1 MKEKR
6 ETNFPPDSKVRLKER
21 LDEILA
27 GKIVV
32 NLDFAFD
39 RFEPPPEANWYIRP
53 RIVIPV
59 SGAHRL
65 AYASTSG
72 LVDRDIPAG
81 NALYALPN
89 GWTRPRWDKPLVCYG
104 VVFRMGFTRFIQFTL
119 PGDGKRVFPPQL
131 WYHTS
136 RPLSVAGEH
145 ALQAMNA
152 LARSKPNSS
161 ATLPLF
167 YVILRIARDELE
179 AESEVFSEAR
189 CTWMMLCEYIQ
200 EHCADAGLDRVK
212 VARAF
217 NLHPNYIS
225 RLFTEQGKESFNEF
239 ANRQRLDRA
248 TGLLHNPALTIK
260 ETAEKSGY
268 GSSSYF
274 IRVFTKIYGMTPAQ
288 FRNQEWSTSSPM
300 AEK

>member
-6 ETNFPPDSKVRLKER
+6 ETNFPPDSHAKLKER
-21 LDEILA
+21 LDYILSNQLV
-27 GKIVV
+27 KK
-32 NLDFAFD
+32 LDFAFD
-39 RFEPPPEANWYIRP
+39 RQEPLPNSIWYIRP
-53 RIVIPV
+53 RIMIPV
-59 SGAHRL
+59 DASQRL
-65 AYASTSG
+65 GYASCNG
-72 LVDRDIPAG
+72 IIDREVPTGEAV
-81 NALYALPN
+81 YALPN
-89 GWTRPRWDKPLVCYG
+89 GWTLPNWDKAYTSYG
-104 VVFRMGFTRFIQFTL
+104 VVFRMGFTRFIESTL
-119 PGDGKRVFPPQL
+119 PGNGQRVFPPKL

-161 ATLPLF
+161 AALPLF

-179 AESEVFSEAR
+179 AESEVISEAR
-189 CTWMMLCEYIQ
+189 CTWTMLCEYIQ

-248 TGLLHNPALTIK
+248 TGLLHNPALTVK
-260 ETAEKSGY
+260 EAAAKSGF

-288 FRNQEWSTSSPM
+288 FRRAGHP
-300 AEK
+300 